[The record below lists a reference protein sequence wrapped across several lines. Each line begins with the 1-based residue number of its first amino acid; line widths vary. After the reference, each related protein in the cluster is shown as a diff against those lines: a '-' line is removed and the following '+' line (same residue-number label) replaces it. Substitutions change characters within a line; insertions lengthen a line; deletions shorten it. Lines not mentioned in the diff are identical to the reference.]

1 MPGGKFLVAGPRCRW
16 RRDGPDRNGVLYD
29 ADGQVVSDGVLART
43 MAGRFPHLLKADA
56 AVGAGH
62 QGGAAM
68 LASHIGGS
76 PPGEYDASPIA
87 SASPANPGITAPAGP
102 PAPAHLDR
110 ACRAAPGSTRA

>member
-76 PPGEYDASPIA
+76 PLGEHDA
-87 SASPANPGITAPAGP
+87 
-102 PAPAHLDR
+102 LDR
-110 ACRAAPGSTRA
+110 PGKFGGTFLPT